1 MENSFDVLEE
11 KVRKAADLVRRLRK
25 ENQSL
30 DEALG
35 KSKDRLAEA
44 ERKLAHLEQDR
55 GAAAEGAR
63 EAEAAQREL
72 KALRREREEIK
83 NRIGR
88 IVEILEG
95 LD

>member
-30 DEALG
+30 EQGLERA
-35 KSKDRLAEA
+35 KDRLAEA
-44 ERKLAHLEQDR
+44 ERKLAQLEQDH
-55 GAAAEGAR
+55 GAATEGAR
-63 EAEAAQREL
+63 AAEPAQREL
-72 KALRREREEIK
+72 TGLRREREEVK